1 MQRAIEI
8 QQRLTGERPLGWYTG
23 RTSPNTRRLVAEEG
37 GFVYDADDYNDD
49 LPWYDTRYG
58 KPQLVVPYTLDA
70 NDMRFVQPQGF
81 NSGEQFYAYL
91 KDAFDTL
98 YEEGRHTPRMMSI
111 GLHCR
116 LVGRPGRLASL
127 ARFLAYASKKPKVW
141 IARRI
146 DIARHW
152 LKQHPYG

>member
-1 MQRAIEI
+1 VVED
-8 QQRLTGERPLGWYTG
+8 
-23 RTSPNTRRLVAEEG
+23 G

-49 LPWYDTRYG
+49 LPWYDTRYMESGG

-70 NDMRFVQPQGF
+70 NDMRFATAQGF
-81 NSGEQFYAYL
+81 NAGEQFFSYL
-91 KDAFDTL
+91 RDAFDVL
-98 YEEGRHTPRMMSI
+98 YAEEGRMMSV

-116 LVGRPGRLASL
+116 LVGRPGRLKAL
-127 ARFLAYASKKPKVW
+127 EQFLRHVRGKKAW

-152 LKQHPYG
+152 LKHHPHA